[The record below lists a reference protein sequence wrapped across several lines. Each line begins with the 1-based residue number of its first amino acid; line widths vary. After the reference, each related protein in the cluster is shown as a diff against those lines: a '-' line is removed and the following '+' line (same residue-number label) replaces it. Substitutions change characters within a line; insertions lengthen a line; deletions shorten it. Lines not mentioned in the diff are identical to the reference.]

1 MGKNGG
7 NSWFS
12 TVKKAFR
19 TPPKDNGKRSSS
31 RREENEVLEEDDDKK
46 RGKRRWI
53 FLKPICQET
62 TIQHEVSEFTSSPI
76 QNGENSVKK
85 QAFERCVR
93 DQRRAIAVAMATT
106 AAAEA
111 AVATAQAAVEIIRLT
126 KPTFCLADD
135 KERSAAALV
144 IQTAF
149 RRYLA
154 RRALFALKGIV
165 KLQALVRGHNIRKRA
180 KMTLRC
186 IESLVR
192 VQTRVC
198 EERRRL
204 SFEGTSPGS
213 MFYLAQSAHAFS
225 TNDSREHPW
234 TQEEIQALIR
244 RGKKCSL
251 KQILKLDDERFFFSE
266 GESASSSKKIAYQ
279 RDPILENIVEIDTSY
294 KYNSSQHQHKKQ
306 SIRSSHIP
314 PAREHQNFLPH
325 SPSSPK
331 YIQVQL
337 TSPRCQGEEK
347 NYRSSEK
354 PALCSNSAHR
364 IISTE
369 DSGLP
374 PRPNF
379 MAATASAMARVRSH
393 SVPKLRYLSPNRE
406 QTLSVKKRLSFME
419 GDDVDGNTNSPKYRS
434 IHGNQFGLERISNMS
449 S

>member
-12 TVKKAFR
+12 TVRKAFR

-31 RREENEVLEEDDDKK
+31 RREENELVEEEDKK

-62 TIQHEVSEFTSSPI
+62 TIQHKVSEFTSSPI
-76 QNGENSVKK
+76 QNGENSAKK
-85 QAFERCVR
+85 QAFEGRVS
-93 DQRRAIAVAMATT
+93 DQRRAVAVAMATT

-111 AVATAQAAVEIIRLT
+111 AVATAKAAVEIIRLT
-126 KPTFCLADD
+126 KPTFLLADD
-135 KERSAAALV
+135 KELSAAALV
-144 IQTAF
+144 IQTTF
-149 RRYLA
+149 RGYLA
-154 RRALFALKGIV
+154 RKALFALKGIV

-186 IESLVR
+186 IESLVQ
-192 VQTRVC
+192 VQARVC

-213 MFYLAQSAHAFS
+213 KFYLAQSVHAFS

-251 KQILKLDDERFFFSE
+251 KQKLKLDDERFFFSE

-279 RDPILENIVEIDTSY
+279 RDPIKNIVEIDTSY
-294 KYNSSQHQHKKQ
+294 KYNSSQHHHKKQ
-306 SIRSSHIP
+306 SLRSSHIP
-314 PAREHQNFLPH
+314 LPRHREHQNFLPH
-325 SPSSPK
+325 SPSSSK
-331 YIQVQL
+331 FIQVQL
-337 TSPRCQGEEK
+337 TSPRCQREEK
-347 NYRSSEK
+347 NYRSSEN
-354 PALCSNSAHR
+354 PALCSNNAQRTISAS
-364 IISTE
+364 IENS
-369 DSGLP
+369 SVV

-393 SVPKLRYLSPNRE
+393 SVPKQRSLSPNRE
-406 QTLSVKKRLSFME
+406 QTFSVKKRLSFME
-419 GDDVDGNTNSPKYRS
+419 GDNKDDNN
-434 IHGNQFGLERISNMS
+434 
-449 S
+449 

>member
-31 RREENEVLEEDDDKK
+31 RREENELVEEEEDKVYK
-46 RGKRRWI
+46 RGKRRWK
-53 FLKPICQET
+53 FFKPICQET
-62 TIQHEVSEFTSSPI
+62 IIQHKVSEFTSSPI
-76 QNGENSVKK
+76 QNGENLARKR
-85 QAFERCVR
+85 AFEGRVR
-93 DQRRAIAVAMATT
+93 DQRRAVAVAMATT

-111 AVATAQAAVEIIRLT
+111 AVATAQAAVEIIKLT
-126 KPTFCLADD
+126 KPTFLLVDG
-135 KERSAAALV
+135 KEQSTAALV

-149 RRYLA
+149 RGYLA

-192 VQTRVC
+192 VQARVC

-213 MFYLAQSAHAFS
+213 MFYLAQSLRAFS

-234 TQEEIQALIR
+234 TQEEIQTVIQ

-251 KQILKLDDERFFFSE
+251 KQILKLDSE
-266 GESASSSKKIAYQ
+266 GESASSSKKTAYQ
-279 RDPILENIVEIDTSY
+279 RYPTKNIVEIDTSY
-294 KYNSSQHQHKKQ
+294 KYNSSQHQHNKQ
-306 SIRSSHIP
+306 SLRPSQIVP
-314 PAREHQNFLPH
+314 PRHREHQNFLPH
-325 SPSSPK
+325 SPSSSK
-331 YIQVQL
+331 FIQVQL
-337 TSPRCQGEEK
+337 TSPRRQREE
-347 NYRSSEK
+347 NYYRYSEK
-354 PALCSNSAHR
+354 PA
-364 IISTE
+364 TE
-369 DSGLP
+369 NSGLV

-393 SVPKLRYLSPNRE
+393 SVPNLRSLSPNRT
-406 QTLSVKKRLSFME
+406 QTFSVKKRLSFME
-419 GDDVDGNTNSPKYRS
+419 GDNIDGNTNTPKYTS
-434 IHGNQFGLERISNMS
+434 IHSNQFSLERTSNVS